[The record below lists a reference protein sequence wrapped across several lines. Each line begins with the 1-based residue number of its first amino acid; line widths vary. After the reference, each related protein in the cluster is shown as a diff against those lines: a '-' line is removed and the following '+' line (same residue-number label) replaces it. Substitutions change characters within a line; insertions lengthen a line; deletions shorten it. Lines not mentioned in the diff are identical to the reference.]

1 MYMKLEFLLW
11 ILFVFLIYSFIG
23 WLVEVLFILIKE
35 KRFVNRG
42 ITNGPM
48 CTLYG
53 FIVVILMLT
62 LKDVENTFIVFGA
75 SMIYSTVIQY
85 LTGKILAFLNKK
97 VWWDYSNKKYNLEG
111 YICLNYSLL
120 WGFFG
125 TVIVKLINPL
135 LFGLFNSFNIYIAGI
150 VELTL
155 FGLLLVDL
163 FTSFVTLKKIKL
175 HKIKEHDDTFGN
187 WLFSSIKKRME
198 NAYPTLKRK
207 SIKEMILSEGMTIY
221 HIFYLF
227 VICAFIGAVVEIFFC
242 RFTMHRWMSRS
253 SIIFGQFSFVWG
265 FAIVLI
271 TILFS
276 RYKNKSTFS
285 LFILGTILGGSYEYF
300 CSVYTEVVYGTV
312 FWDYSKLPF
321 NLNGRINLLFCFFW
335 GFATIIVVR
344 YVIPF
349 LMDLINRI
357 PKKLF
362 KPIAI
367 GIAIFLLL
375 DLGVSEIAMRRYK
388 HRLEG
393 YPARNIVEKLCDEY
407 ATNDFMEKRYSNM
420 KWVNK

>member
-1 MYMKLEFLLW
+1 MKFEFLLW
-11 ILFVFLIYSFIG
+11 ILFVFLLYSFIG
-23 WLVEVLFILIKE
+23 WLIEVLFILVKE
-35 KRFVNRG
+35 KKFVNRG
-42 ITNGPM
+42 LTNGPM

-62 LKDVENTFIVFGA
+62 LKDIENTFIVFLA

-85 LTGKILAFLNKK
+85 LIGKILTFFNKK

-125 TVIVKLINPL
+125 TIIVRIINPL
-135 LFGLFNSFNIYIAGI
+135 LFKLFNCFNFYIMGI
-150 VELTL
+150 VEFTL
-155 FGLLLVDL
+155 FGLLIVDL
-163 FTSFVTLKKIKL
+163 ITSLVTLKKIKL
-175 HKIKEHDDTFGN
+175 HKIKEHDNHFSN

-198 NAYPTLKRK
+198 DAYPTLKRK

-227 VICAFIGAVVEIFFC
+227 VICAFIGAIVEIVFC

-271 TILFS
+271 TLLFS

-285 LFILGTILGGSYEYF
+285 LFILGTILGGAYEYF
-300 CSVYTEVVYGTV
+300 CSVFTEVVYGTV
-312 FWDYSKLPF
+312 FWDYSKIPF

-349 LMDLINRI
+349 LMELINRI
-357 PKKLF
+357 PKKMF
-362 KPIAI
+362 KPLAI
-367 GIAIFLLL
+367 GIAVFLLL
-375 DLGVSEIAMRRYK
+375 DLGVSEVAMRRYK
-388 HRLEG
+388 HRMEG
-393 YPARNIVEKLCDEY
+393 MEPRNTVERLCDRY
-407 ATNDFMEKRYSNM
+407 ANNEFMEHRYSNM
-420 KWVNK
+420 KWVK